1 MAVCRSHWLRLRTVP
16 ISVMGLRFVVDTKK
30 KSVENGYQSVATSIP
45 ADRTVSQRGKVDDSG
60 TNLVLRISETE
71 LF

>member
-1 MAVCRSHWLRLRTVP
+1 
-16 ISVMGLRFVVDTKK
+16 MGLRFVVDTKK